1 MPITLADAT
10 RIAPSDVLVDASDP
24 ALDAWRKK
32 TQIEGSSQFARG
44 WETAGL
50 SGQAN
55 SLYTQALKAERDGD
69 EVGKQALLQQAQDLD
84 TQAQAWAPTVQNVTD
99 VTGLRSAMDWAGGAM
114 GNLRTSIAP
123 ALGGLAGGALGA
135 LAGPAGA
142 AAGGF
147 AGASLAGYDMETDE
161 AVAAAMRDPYIRAN
175 HTPEEILAASRV
187 KGGINAMLEAAVPAV
202 MGGKILGKG
211 AKAAVGAG
219 WKGAAGAIGK
229 EVATGAAGE
238 FATEGAQS
246 LVGQGT
252 QNYLHDQGVTD
263 NLDWTQALNEGAA
276 GAIAGGGMGI
286 VGGGAD
292 VLHNRIGQGVDKVRE
307 IKKDPAQF
315 AADTVADLGGKAGSG
330 MAALVSGAENIF
342 DKLTDSNRRKHAD
355 LINPNIGDA
364 EVEGFAPQWAAH
376 VLDNQ
381 KQFSEE
387 DAAAAAKYIQ
397 NVGKPGALSLYR
409 LTIEA
414 NHNERKHGDKY
425 DGVSSEIANR
435 TGKSKSSKM
444 RGTLVD
450 DFGEQEGR
458 DRQDDRVVDD
468 FGNVAITPAQVKY
481 GDYPGTEHAKGLS
494 VSSKEQDK
502 VTAADIWRKQ
512 GVSEK
517 LLSATTDKTDEK
529 QRQMAISV
537 MGWIERGFKD
547 GDGNVFVPETLVK
560 MHGSKTG
567 AAITSAVETAFA
579 HGIIGHDVAQQL
591 PKVLDMAKEQHAEAK
606 NTFDTVVAAL
616 PDYSRKLYGTD
627 DVEQVIMPMLRHVAK
642 HGLSSDKAQAQK
654 QEAAL
659 LKIFGTKEN
668 IAKAMSKFE
677 TPKGRN
683 MLAQENNED
692 DLRDATTGDIRRQ
705 KSSDDNVESDANF
718 ESLLT
723 TSNTSSKV
731 IGRNND
737 NDPFD
742 TQDSKQNDKLTAL
755 AGDRSSGRVSRIV
768 GLWTS
773 IKNSA
778 ESKEDLY
785 DAETALLVKHAKE
798 FMNPSRLDDMER
810 YGVSMAQ
817 AVDEMPVMQRRA
829 ILSKIDKRFKL
840 IQSDSM
846 GDSAAPDAIPSG
858 RTTDLRESWGMDN
871 VRSTIAEGGLFLER
885 KRADGS
891 IMKDPFKTST
901 TKLISHFSKSKE
913 YDLLSGDGV
922 TQTYQ
927 MILKS
932 LGALMETEGAHKLA
946 TKDEYER
953 LAADPDTSPE
963 DLAEAKKNFDKAAQ
977 SGQFSGRV
985 GYKTEVDGPIKWM
998 TFERGGWQKDGTWH
1012 NAKFDNLP
1020 DEFKLDLTSYLK
1032 HAKAQADRTLRS
1044 GDKAG
1049 ERVPLATTLP
1059 EMEKAIKDLRDNPTT
1074 SEAFADWIDMFV
1086 LAAPKLKDGM
1096 SEEQRK
1102 AAQLERDAKIS
1113 DFYVKQ
1119 RSWEDGQDDLFSRL
1133 SDTTSPKRGSMV
1145 ESQGSAG
1152 LLNWLLRTVPE
1163 GNKLD
1168 AKRAASDQTIVSTKD
1183 GRQPPG
1189 RVVKIPASILEK
1201 IAKLRAKNMMGK
1213 AKVLEDKW
1221 TSTFRDVAQW
1231 QINNTEG
1238 RGSEDDGISI
1248 GDLTSDESSMSMTRA
1263 EDPSMDGKR
1272 VNSTPYIPTFPQA
1285 YRDLL
1290 MLKKQEG
1297 IELSEREETVL
1308 EILRKGAVSWNARFG
1323 TATQTVGTI
1332 HRDEEGKAKGMWAGA
1347 EGAAYGGGRSTNTGA
1362 QPVAWRQKG
1371 GKLGEDKRNP
1381 SGASAEASEPIS
1393 APLATAETPE
1403 RAGSKIDPILEA
1415 RDWAFGVL
1423 RKGVPAL
1430 MASIESFPKDPKQ
1443 RVAKLKVLIKGLKS
1457 IATMSVENVISD
1469 FDRSLTP
1476 DQANAIISRA
1486 AKAEGMISARSGVG
1500 ERDGNL
1506 GKMVGDGRGVE
1517 SVVGGESGGRGSETA
1532 QGRPVLQG
1540 SERGAVSEDSGA
1552 GRGAAAGNSGAGAQG
1567 KSVAGSKQSRMNAGE
1582 NNGNERSNET
1592 GNGEPEGR
1600 GNTDDGRL
1608 SGIEGSLAEKHK
1620 TAFARRVA
1628 KVSEQLRLSKV
1639 DVSASFSPKQFPIS
1653 ERIRKVLRPHWKE
1666 FESLFNTVDVTP
1678 LKLQRFHRF
1687 TKYLGA
1693 KNDLLP
1699 YTQQILDQN
1708 RAFSVAAKQY
1718 LLSKGFPVED
1728 TEFVMSD
1735 GSENM
1740 EGYFS
1745 HAHDMIATYYSIA
1758 GEALSGAN
1766 DEEKAKLLLTI
1777 MHEASH
1783 KLDTGRIAELLGGA
1797 LTSSMNAQ
1805 FGPGGLYWEEAV
1817 ASTAKGSEY
1826 EGHFLYPLDT
1836 AQFPHL
1842 NEKNI
1847 RGEMLAQ
1854 LYSVYKFDPEWSKI
1868 HTPEFFRLAKEI
1880 ENADSSAEVE
1890 VLISGAPSR
1899 ERFEELLQFISRSV
1913 AGNSA
1918 TTVAGPDAGGGDSRG
1933 VQSNRRPDRGD
1944 RVLDR
1949 GVSTQ
1954 DNDTRAQGQN
1964 LVNSKPSS
1972 QTANSGAGRVVY
1984 TEEQK
1989 AAARKSI
1996 TDKLG
2001 DSVEVLFT
2009 EHFGDNSSGKWTPR
2023 ATQNLITLALNGDIL
2038 GTAAH
2043 ESLHEFFSQLG
2054 KAGSVKTQALLTRVA
2069 TNPVMLRKLERLLDG
2084 HPEAIKQIMAD
2095 PEEAAAFMYQFWN
2108 AGVLKLGPETQ
2119 TLFQKVKAF
2128 FAKVLH
2134 KVSKEAL
2141 DEQAAEK
2148 LFQAFNDGALADN
2161 TTREAVLKAFEVN
2174 TEVHN
2179 KALDALDKYGREMV
2193 RTLGKFGFSAEAMLL
2208 ATKNKSITRIM
2219 RHFNQEAGTGMG
2231 AETGKQSYFD
2241 GYKQQ
2246 MGIFMNRLENIL
2258 TDKVYKA
2265 EDLEL
2270 ARKALATETEPTDR
2284 VAKQIVARIAKLNED
2299 LFHYVTS
2306 RKVVRW
2312 DHEKHDWVPVEHR
2325 KNYFPRVWNTDA
2337 IRDNA
2342 EKFREML
2349 IKRHMKE
2356 LAATAELA
2364 NQEIIEERKL
2374 SIGHESR
2381 TQLDSGDPEIV
2392 TPEMIAD
2399 AIITRLVRGGHPDV
2413 EETTSSLGMSPAAT
2427 SVNRRSLSWI
2437 DDKLFDEFKS
2447 HDMTEIMT
2455 SYVSSMVKRAEY
2467 TKHFG
2472 PGGEYLREEFDR
2484 ALLEEMGG
2492 EALIKRAEVEY
2503 ADLVKLWE
2511 KRRAAAIKLGK
2522 KFTTPKPTLRRAGVA
2537 IHDVMLREKAG
2548 KDIERSDESVAAAQA
2563 DLNKALKSLDQAGR
2577 GIMGME
2583 GTLGADVS
2591 NGVRAVNSA
2600 LMTYQT
2606 IRLLP
2611 MVLFSSI
2618 NDVMGIVANG
2628 GELSDAWKAL
2638 VRGMREVRLRW
2649 KDEKSDDIRAQRA
2662 EAWGTVEAGSFMD
2675 SLGQTY
2681 GSMYMTGNAK
2691 RLSDSFFK
2699 WTGMEGWNRAMRIE
2713 ATAVAERA
2721 LRGLK
2726 RVGFDKTDK
2735 AAVARWEALYGQ
2747 GMETSQIAL
2756 DADGNLDLNDAKNQA
2771 AMMRY
2776 VNNAIMTPNAAHR
2789 TIWGSDTRL
2798 AAFWHLKQFSYTFHR
2813 VMLKGAME
2821 QAKLGNFRPAMV
2833 LALGYAP
2840 VTIAAG
2846 AVKEMLIPG
2855 DEPPWMKGG
2864 LGDYLSYGVSRAGI
2878 FGVPGMTWSSV
2889 SDDYGVNLLGPSVS
2903 QVASVPFDNPV
2914 KTGLRALP
2922 MGSLLGRM
2930 APATP

>member
-10 RIAPSDVLVDASDP
+10 RIAPSDVLVDGSDP
-24 ALDAWRKK
+24 ALEAWRKK

-219 WKGAAGAIGK
+219 WKGAAGAVGK

-252 QNYLHDQGVTD
+252 QNYLRDQGVTD

-276 GAIAGGGMGI
+276 GAIAGGGMGLI
-286 VGGGAD
+286 GGGAD

-458 DRQDDRVVDD
+458 DPSEDVLMDD
-468 FGNVAITPAQVKY
+468 FGNQVSGAMAKHGYRKSKIGDISFESPNSAPAKSPVAQGEVSGPAQSTSNKVWPTEAAQRAQDISSAARLGKNA
-481 GDYPGTEHAKGLS
+481 GTVNAFEQQWNGTGEG
-494 VSSKEQDK
+494 VSSPEQKK

-846 GDSAAPDAIPSG
+846 GDSAAPDAIPTG
-858 RTTDLRESWGMDN
+858 RTSDLRETWGMDN

-901 TKLISHFSKSKE
+901 TKLLSHFSKSKE

-946 TKDEYER
+946 TKEEYER

-998 TFERGGWQKDGTWH
+998 TFEKGGWQKDGTWH

-1032 HAKAQADRTLRS
+1032 HAKAQADRTLHS

-1059 EMEKAIKDLRDNPTT
+1059 EMEKAIVALRDDPTT

-1096 SEEQRK
+1096 SEDQRK
-1102 AAQLERDAKIS
+1102 KAQLERDAKLS

-1201 IAKLRAKNMMGK
+1201 IAKLRAKRMFGK

-1231 QINNTEG
+1231 QIDNTEG

-1248 GDLTSDESSMSMTRA
+1248 GDLTSDESAMSMTRA

-1272 VNSTPYIPTFPQA
+1272 VSTTPYIPTFPQA

-1297 IELSEREETVL
+1297 VELSEREETVL

-1332 HRDEEGKAKGMWAGA
+1332 HRDEEGNAKGMWAGA

-1362 QPVAWRQKG
+1362 KPVAWRQKG

-1381 SGASAEASEPIS
+1381 SGVSAEASEPIS

-1423 RKGVPAL
+1423 RKGVPAFKAAVKAFP
-1430 MASIESFPKDPKQ
+1430 ASREGALIVRLK
-1443 RVAKLKVLIKGLKS
+1443 KLQKGVFALSKMKPTS
-1457 IATMSVENVISD
+1457 IIDEL
-1469 FDRSLTP
+1469 DRSLTEQ
-1476 DQANAIISRA
+1476 QAVSIISRA
-1486 AKAEGMISARSGVG
+1486 STASDILSASISG
-1500 ERDGNL
+1500 EALNGNEEHV
-1506 GKMVGDGRGVE
+1506 VGDGRGATG
-1517 SVVGGESGGRGSETA
+1517 VGSQAPNGGQGGS
-1532 QGRPVLQG
+1532 VLQG
-1540 SERGAVSEDSGA
+1540 SERGAVSEDRGA

-1628 KVSEQLRLSKV
+1628 KVSEQLRLSKATDTIV
-1639 DVSASFSPKQFPIS
+1639 HEGRLSAFNGYTTFAAFSQEAEAFIMFVLPQESVIELENFKADAKKNGITLGGKLLHRLYGYLSVVRLGYGTDESFT
-1653 ERIRKVLRPHWKE
+1653 VLAADPGS
-1666 FESLFNTVDVTP
+1666 FGESLLRQKGVLGKSTDRTGRDLNRMEGVTFSQNINLIGEFSAR
-1678 LKLQRFHRF
+1678 LKVMNGGEEVTINWDRF
-1687 TKYLGA
+1687 T
-1693 KNDLLP
+1693 
-1699 YTQQILDQN
+1699 
-1708 RAFSVAAKQY
+1708 
-1718 LLSKGFPVED
+1718 
-1728 TEFVMSD
+1728 
-1735 GSENM
+1735 
-1740 EGYFS
+1740 
-1745 HAHDMIATYYSIA
+1745 
-1758 GEALSGAN
+1758 GAN
-1766 DEEKAKLLLTI
+1766 TDK
-1777 MHEASH
+1777 
-1783 KLDTGRIAELLGGA
+1783 TGE
-1797 LTSSMNAQ
+1797 SSFN
-1805 FGPGGLYWEEAV
+1805 
-1817 ASTAKGSEY
+1817 
-1826 EGHFLYPLDT
+1826 
-1836 AQFPHL
+1836 
-1842 NEKNI
+1842 
-1847 RGEMLAQ
+1847 
-1854 LYSVYKFDPEWSKI
+1854 
-1868 HTPEFFRLAKEI
+1868 
-1880 ENADSSAEVE
+1880 
-1890 VLISGAPSR
+1890 
-1899 ERFEELLQFISRSV
+1899 
-1913 AGNSA
+1913 
-1918 TTVAGPDAGGGDSRG
+1918 
-1933 VQSNRRPDRGD
+1933 
-1944 RVLDR
+1944 
-1949 GVSTQ
+1949 
-1954 DNDTRAQGQN
+1954 
-1964 LVNSKPSS
+1964 S
-1972 QTANSGAGRVVY
+1972 QTANTGAGRVVY

-2009 EHFGDNSSGKWTPR
+2009 DHFGDNSSGKWTPR
-2023 ATQNLITLALNGDIL
+2023 ATQNLITLAMNGDIL
-2038 GTAAH
+2038 STAAH
-2043 ESLHEFFSQLG
+2043 ESLHEFFNLLG

-2069 TNPVMLRKLERLLDG
+2069 TNPVMLRKLERHLDG
-2084 HPEAIKQIMAD
+2084 HPEAIKQIMSD

-2141 DEQAAEK
+2141 DELEAEK

-2174 TEVHN
+2174 TEAHN

-2219 RHFNQEAGTGMG
+2219 RHFNQEAGTAMG

-2258 TDKVYKA
+2258 TDKAYKA

-2270 ARKALATETEPTDR
+2270 ARKALATETQPTDR
-2284 VAKQIVARIAKLNED
+2284 VAKQIVARIAKLNEE
-2299 LFHYVTS
+2299 LFNYVTS
-2306 RKVVRW
+2306 RHVVRW

-2337 IRDNA
+2337 IRDDTA
-2342 EKFREML
+2342 KFREL
-2349 IKRHMKE
+2349 LLKRHMKE
-2356 LAATAELA
+2356 LTATAELA
-2364 NQEIIEERKL
+2364 NQEILEKRKL
-2374 SIGHESR
+2374 SKGHESR
-2381 TQLDSGDPEIV
+2381 TQLDSGDPEMV

-2399 AIITRLVRGGHPDV
+2399 AIITRLVRGGHADLD
-2413 EETTSSLGMSPAAT
+2413 ETTSSLGMSPAAT

-2492 EALIKRAEVEY
+2492 EALIKRAEAEY

-2511 KRRAAAIKLGK
+2511 KRRAAAIKLGN

-2548 KDIERSDESVAAAQA
+2548 KEVERSDESVAAAQA
-2563 DLNKALKSLDQAGR
+2563 DLNKALKSLEQAAR

-2649 KDEKSDDIRAQRA
+2649 KDEKSTDIRAQRA

-2721 LRGLK
+2721 LLGLQ

-2747 GMETSQIAL
+2747 GMDPSQIAL
-2756 DADGNLDLNDAKNQA
+2756 DADGNLDLNNAKNQA

-2813 VMLKGAME
+2813 VMLKGAAE

-2889 SDDYGVNLLGPSVS
+2889 SDDYGVNLLGPTVS

-2922 MGSLLGRM
+2922 AGSLLGRM

>member
-10 RIAPSDVLVDASDP
+10 RIAPSDVLVDGSDP
-24 ALDAWRKK
+24 ALEAWRKK

-211 AKAAVGAG
+211 AKAAVGYG

-238 FATEGAQS
+238 FATEGAQN

-276 GAIAGGGMGI
+276 GAIAGGGMGL

-435 TGKSKSSKM
+435 TGKNKSSKM

-458 DRQDDRVVDD
+458 DPSEDVLMDD
-468 FGNVAITPAQVKY
+468 FGNQVSGAMAKHGYRKSKIGDISFESPNSAPAKSPVAQGEVSGPAQSTSNKVWPTEAAQRAQDISSAARLGKNA
-481 GDYPGTEHAKGLS
+481 GTVNAFEQQWNGTGEG
-494 VSSKEQDK
+494 VSSPEQKK

-579 HGIIGHDVAQQL
+579 HGIIGHEVAQQL

-846 GDSAAPDAIPSG
+846 GDSAAPDAIPTG
-858 RTTDLRESWGMDN
+858 RTSDLRETWGMDN

-901 TKLISHFSKSKE
+901 TKLLSHFSKSKE

-946 TKDEYER
+946 TKEEYER

-998 TFERGGWQKDGTWH
+998 TFEKGGWQKDGTWH

-1059 EMEKAIKDLRDNPTT
+1059 EMEKAIVALRDDPTT

-1096 SEEQRK
+1096 SEDQRK
-1102 AAQLERDAKIS
+1102 KAQLERDAKLS

-1201 IAKLRAKNMMGK
+1201 IAKLRAKSMMGK

-1231 QINNTEG
+1231 QIDNTEG

-1248 GDLTSDESSMSMTRA
+1248 GDLTSDESAKSMTRA

-1272 VNSTPYIPTFPQA
+1272 VSTTPYIPTFPQA

-1297 IELSEREETVL
+1297 VELSEREETVL

-1332 HRDEEGKAKGMWAGA
+1332 HRDEEGNAKGMWAGA

-1381 SGASAEASEPIS
+1381 SGVSAEASEPIS

-1423 RKGVPAL
+1423 RKGVPAFKAAVKAFPASREGAL
-1430 MASIESFPKDPKQ
+1430 IVRLKKLQKGVFALSKMKPASIIDE
-1443 RVAKLKVLIKGLKS
+1443 L
-1457 IATMSVENVISD
+1457 
-1469 FDRSLTP
+1469 DRSLTEQ
-1476 DQANAIISRA
+1476 QAVSIISRA
-1486 AKAEGMISARSGVG
+1486 STASDILSASISG
-1500 ERDGNL
+1500 EALNGNEEHL
-1506 GKMVGDGRGVE
+1506 VGDGRGATGVGSQAQNGGQGG
-1517 SVVGGESGGRGSETA
+1517 SV
-1532 QGRPVLQG
+1532 LKG

-1567 KSVAGSKQSRMNAGE
+1567 KSVAGSKQSRINAGE

-1628 KVSEQLRLSKV
+1628 KVSEQLRLSKATDTIV
-1639 DVSASFSPKQFPIS
+1639 HEGRLSAFDGYTTFAAFSQEAEAFIMFVLPQESVIELENFKADAKKNGITLGGKLLHRLYGYLSVVRLGYGRDESFT
-1653 ERIRKVLRPHWKE
+1653 VLAADPGS
-1666 FESLFNTVDVTP
+1666 FGESLLRQKGILGKTTDRTGRDLNRMEGVTFSQNINLIGEFSAR
-1678 LKLQRFHRF
+1678 LKVMNGGEEVTINWDRF
-1687 TKYLGA
+1687 T
-1693 KNDLLP
+1693 
-1699 YTQQILDQN
+1699 
-1708 RAFSVAAKQY
+1708 
-1718 LLSKGFPVED
+1718 
-1728 TEFVMSD
+1728 
-1735 GSENM
+1735 
-1740 EGYFS
+1740 
-1745 HAHDMIATYYSIA
+1745 
-1758 GEALSGAN
+1758 GAN
-1766 DEEKAKLLLTI
+1766 TDK
-1777 MHEASH
+1777 
-1783 KLDTGRIAELLGGA
+1783 TGE
-1797 LTSSMNAQ
+1797 SSFN
-1805 FGPGGLYWEEAV
+1805 
-1817 ASTAKGSEY
+1817 
-1826 EGHFLYPLDT
+1826 
-1836 AQFPHL
+1836 
-1842 NEKNI
+1842 
-1847 RGEMLAQ
+1847 
-1854 LYSVYKFDPEWSKI
+1854 
-1868 HTPEFFRLAKEI
+1868 
-1880 ENADSSAEVE
+1880 
-1890 VLISGAPSR
+1890 
-1899 ERFEELLQFISRSV
+1899 
-1913 AGNSA
+1913 
-1918 TTVAGPDAGGGDSRG
+1918 
-1933 VQSNRRPDRGD
+1933 
-1944 RVLDR
+1944 
-1949 GVSTQ
+1949 
-1954 DNDTRAQGQN
+1954 
-1964 LVNSKPSS
+1964 S

-1996 TDKLG
+1996 IDKLG
-2001 DSVEVLFT
+2001 DSVQVLFVD
-2009 EHFGDNSSGKWTPR
+2009 HFSDNSSGKWTPG
-2023 ATQNLITLALNGDIL
+2023 AMQNLITLALNGDIL
-2038 GTAAH
+2038 STAAH
-2043 ESLHEFFSQLG
+2043 ESLHEFFNLLG
-2054 KAGSVKTQALLTRVA
+2054 KAGSVKTQAMLTRVA
-2069 TNPVMLRKLERLLDG
+2069 TNPVMLRKLERHLDG

-2108 AGVLKLGPETQ
+2108 TGVLKLGPETQ

-2128 FAKVLH
+2128 FTKVLH

-2141 DEQAAEK
+2141 DELEAEK

-2174 TEVHN
+2174 TEAHN

-2219 RHFNQEAGTGMG
+2219 RHFNQEAGTAMG

-2258 TDKVYKA
+2258 TDKAYKP

-2284 VAKQIVARIAKLNED
+2284 VAKQIVARIAKLNEE
-2299 LFHYVTS
+2299 LFNYVTS
-2306 RKVVRW
+2306 RHVVRW

-2349 IKRHMKE
+2349 LKRHMKE
-2356 LAATAELA
+2356 LRATAELA
-2364 NQEIIEERKL
+2364 NQEILEKRKL
-2374 SIGHESR
+2374 SKGHESR

-2399 AIITRLVRGGHPDV
+2399 AIITRLVRGGHADLD
-2413 EETTSSLGMSPAAT
+2413 ETTSSLGMSPAAT

-2447 HDMTEIMT
+2447 HDMTEVMT
-2455 SYVSSMVKRAEY
+2455 SYISSMVKRAEY

-2503 ADLVKLWE
+2503 KGLVKLWE

-2548 KDIERSDESVAAAQA
+2548 KDVERSDESVAAAQA
-2563 DLNKALKSLDQAGR
+2563 DLNKALKSLEQAAR

-2649 KDEKSDDIRAQRA
+2649 KDEKSTDIRAQRA

-2721 LRGLK
+2721 LRGLQ

-2747 GMETSQIAL
+2747 GMDPSQIAL
-2756 DADGNLDLNDAKNQA
+2756 DADGNLDLNNAKNQA

-2889 SDDYGVNLLGPSVS
+2889 SDDYGVNLLGPTVS

-2922 MGSLLGRM
+2922 AGSLLGRM